1 MFKAIQN
8 LYRHGRIN
16 EAGVAA
22 AVEKG
27 LISTEQYAEIT
38 FLQSQIQQ

>member
-8 LYRHGRIN
+8 LYRHGRIAA
-16 EAGVAA
+16 AGVAA

-27 LISTEQYAEIT
+27 LISQEQYREIT
-38 FLQSQIQQ
+38 GATYGG